1 MTFRAKELSVDQK
14 TVIEGLLGRSLGE
27 DEAISIRAVGSDA
40 GPEWLRR
47 SWESA
52 EALGVDRLS
61 MEEIDAEIA
70 AARKTRR
77 SVPHSS
83 QQMA

>member
-40 GPEWLRR
+40 APEWLRR

-52 EALGVDRLS
+52 EALGVDRLA
-61 MEEIDAEIA
+61 MEEIDAEIE
-70 AARKTRR
+70 AARKARR
-77 SVPHSS
+77 SAVPSV
-83 QQMA
+83 AG

>member
-40 GPEWLRR
+40 APEWLRQ

-52 EALGVDRLS
+52 GALGVDRLS
-61 MEEIDAEIA
+61 MEEIDAEIE
-70 AARKTRR
+70 AARRSRR
-77 SVPHSS
+77 SNVQSV
-83 QQMA
+83 AG

>member
-40 GPEWLRR
+40 APEWLRH

-61 MEEIDAEIA
+61 MEEIE
-70 AARKTRR
+70 AAREARPSDVQ
-77 SVPHSS
+77 SV
-83 QQMA
+83 AG